1 MMTLFDLVA
10 RLTLDSSE
18 YEKALGDSENK
29 TKNFASK
36 IGGSL
41 VTGAKA
47 LGAATVAAG
56 AAIGKVV
63 YDSVNA
69 YSEYEQ
75 LVGGVQKLFG
85 ESADQVRRYAEDAY
99 KTSGLSASQ
108 YMEQATSFS
117 AALINSLDGD
127 TARAAELTDV
137 AMRAISDNFNT
148 FGGDISSIQSAFQGF
163 AKQNYTMLDNLKL
176 GYGGTKTEME
186 RLISDANEY
195 AKSIGEAGDLS
206 IESFADI
213 VQAIELVQEKQHIA
227 GTTANEAA
235 TTIQG
240 ALGMTKAAWQNLIT
254 GLSDSEADV
263 NQLVSNLIT
272 SAGAVAKN
280 IIPTIKQA
288 LSGIGTAV
296 AELAPALADGI
307 TGLITDVLPDLLRAA
322 VQLVSSLGQSLV
334 DNADAIIEAAF
345 EIINVLVES
354 LSDPNGLITLID
366 AAFEIVKK
374 LADGLSE
381 NLPTLI
387 PAIVSIIT
395 QIAERLLDPDN
406 LIMLVDSAI
415 AILIALADGLISSM
429 DILLEKAPEIIAG
442 FVSAIVQAAPRLF
455 DAALAIVGKLGEG
468 IRNYYRLLWD
478 VGKNIV
484 SGIWQGITNSLD
496 WIKGKIKG
504 WVGNVMSF
512 IKGLFGIHS
521 PSKWAENI
529 IGKNLVLGMAEG
541 ILENEDAVSDALND
555 LTNGVSADA
564 ILNMGASIPSMSDGT
579 ITEDYLISDDRTADG
594 TMSQILSLLN
604 YYLPTMASMKVMLD
618 SGALVGELA
627 PGMDAALGIR
637 SVYAARGMA

>member
-1 MMTLFDLVA
+1 MTLFDLVA